1 MMIPCGGF
9 DTDTK
14 WTAGRIHLLEDT
26 LSHTLGITMS
36 MTATLPAEAYSSAA
50 PTAVKPVLPATTS
63 PATARPT
70 TTLPATAQPAT
81 VRIAK
86 LIERVMQ
93 QTDDLVLVLDYEGK
107 DGSRTRRVVSPIR
120 FVAEN
125 RFLALC
131 LSREEPRQFYLD
143 RCSNVRVGLSGNYV
157 MPVEIQSLS

>member
-1 MMIPCGGF
+1 
-9 DTDTK
+9 
-14 WTAGRIHLLEDT
+14 
-26 LSHTLGITMS
+26 MS
-36 MTATLPAEAYSSAA
+36 MTATLPAEAYSSSA
-50 PTAVKPVLPATTS
+50 PSAVKPGMPA
-63 PATARPT
+63 
-70 TTLPATAQPAT
+70 TTLPATM
-81 VRIAK
+81 RIAK

-157 MPVEIQSLS
+157 MPVEIQTLS

>member
-1 MMIPCGGF
+1 MIPCGGF
-9 DTDTK
+9 DTDIK
-14 WTAGRIHLLEDT
+14 RTAGRIHPFEDT

-36 MTATLPAEAYSSAA
+36 MTATLPAEAYSSSA
-50 PTAVKPVLPATTS
+50 PTAVKPVLPATAS
-63 PATARPT
+63 PAT
-70 TTLPATAQPAT
+70 TLPAT

-131 LSREEPRQFYLD
+131 LSREEPRQFHLD

-157 MPVEIQSLS
+157 MPVEIQTLS

>member
-1 MMIPCGGF
+1 
-9 DTDTK
+9 
-14 WTAGRIHLLEDT
+14 
-26 LSHTLGITMS
+26 MS
-36 MTATLPAEAYSSAA
+36 ITATLPAETFSSSAQA
-50 PTAVKPVLPATTS
+50 TSKPVLPATTR
-63 PATARPT
+63 PAT
-70 TTLPATAQPAT
+70 TLPAT

-157 MPVEIQSLS
+157 MPVEIQTLS

>member
-1 MMIPCGGF
+1 MIPCGGF
-9 DTDTK
+9 DTDIQ
-14 WTAGRIHLLEDT
+14 WTARRIHLFEDT

-36 MTATLPAEAYSSAA
+36 MTATLPAEAYSSSA
-50 PTAVKPVLPATTS
+50 PSAVKPRMPA
-63 PATARPT
+63 
-70 TTLPATAQPAT
+70 TTLPATM
-81 VRIAK
+81 RIAK

-157 MPVEIQSLS
+157 MPVEIQTLS

>member
-9 DTDTK
+9 ETDIK
-14 WTAGRIHLLEDT
+14 CTAGRIHLFEDT
-26 LSHTLGITMS
+26 FSHTLGITMS
-36 MTATLPAEAYSSAA
+36 MTATLPAEAYSSSA
-50 PTAVKPVLPATTS
+50 PTAVKPIMPA
-63 PATARPT
+63 
-70 TTLPATAQPAT
+70 TTLPATE
-81 VRIAK
+81 RIAK

-157 MPVEIQSLS
+157 MPVEIQTLS

>member
-1 MMIPCGGF
+1 
-9 DTDTK
+9 
-14 WTAGRIHLLEDT
+14 
-26 LSHTLGITMS
+26 MS
-36 MTATLPAEAYSSAA
+36 MTATLLAEAYSSSA
-50 PTAVKPVLPATTS
+50 PIAVKPILPATTPPVS
-63 PATARPT
+63 A
-70 TTLPATAQPAT
+70 LPAT

-157 MPVEIQSLS
+157 MPVEIQTLS

>member
-1 MMIPCGGF
+1 MIPCGGF
-9 DTDTK
+9 DTDIQ
-14 WTAGRIHLLEDT
+14 WTAGRIHLFEDT

-36 MTATLPAEAYSSAA
+36 MTATLPAEAYSSSA
-50 PTAVKPVLPATTS
+50 PSAVKPRMPA
-63 PATARPT
+63 
-70 TTLPATAQPAT
+70 TTLPATM
-81 VRIAK
+81 RIAK

-157 MPVEIQSLS
+157 MPVEIQTLS

>member
-1 MMIPCGGF
+1 MIPCGGF
-9 DTDTK
+9 ETDSK
-14 WTAGRIHLLEDT
+14 WTAGRIHLFEDT

-36 MTATLPAEAYSSAA
+36 MTATLPAEAYLSSA
-50 PTAVKPVLPATTS
+50 PTTVKPVLPATAS
-63 PATARPT
+63 PATA
-70 TTLPATAQPAT
+70 LPAT

-157 MPVEIQSLS
+157 MPVEIQTLS

>member
-1 MMIPCGGF
+1 MIPCGSF
-9 DTDTK
+9 DTDIK
-14 WTAGRIHLLEDT
+14 WTAGRIYLFEDT

-36 MTATLPAEAYSSAA
+36 MTATLPAEAYSSSA

-63 PATARPT
+63 PATA
-70 TTLPATAQPAT
+70 LPATALPAT

-157 MPVEIQSLS
+157 MPVEIQTLS

>member
-1 MMIPCGGF
+1 MIPCGGF
-9 DTDTK
+9 DTDMK

-36 MTATLPAEAYSSAA
+36 MTATLPAEAYSSSA
-50 PTAVKPVLPATTS
+50 PTAVKPIMPATT
-63 PATARPT
+63 
-70 TTLPATAQPAT
+70 QPAT